1 MKHKNN
7 KKEISFIKKN
17 IYLIIACFLL
27 LSLSTIGYSAL
38 NQKLY
43 ISGDLALRAV
53 KDIRIS
59 NLEFVSSD
67 NGAYEVYN
75 SKFTTNSISIFTIFP
90 EKNSSIIYRGTITN
104 YGTENMVID
113 SISLSTSSTDINYD
127 ISSIKEGTVIKSEL
141 VNRK

>member
-17 IYLIIACFLL
+17 IYLIIVCFLL

-59 NLEFVSSD
+59 DLKLVETLS
-67 NGAYEVYN
+67 GGYEQYN
-75 SKFTTNSISIFTIFP
+75 SKYTAD
-90 EKNSSIIYRGTITN
+90 TITITSALE
-104 YGTENMVID
+104 YIFL
-113 SISLSTSSTDINYD
+113 SIASKNGSITLYKRKDLRKSSKVECPCTI
-127 ISSIKEGTVIKSEL
+127 TFL
-141 VNRK
+141 FFL

>member
-1 MKHKNN
+1 MKHKND

-17 IYLIIACFLL
+17 IYLIIVCFLL

-67 NGAYEVYN
+67 NGAYEVYIGSN
-75 SKFTTNSISIFTIFP
+75 ETINANTNSSYLF
-90 EKNSSIIYRGTITN
+90 SYVGYDTN
-104 YGTENMVID
+104 ANKTF
-113 SISLSTSSTDINYD
+113 
-127 ISSIKEGTVIKSEL
+127 
-141 VNRK
+141 